1 VVFSQQENNRYLLE
15 IYDKRGDNMLKVNT
29 VANQREGT
37 SFALNPDDYG
47 DKKCVVSGGLGTST
61 VSHNGK
67 TYYVCCSGCKAAF
80 EEDPERW
87 IAKFEAS
94 NKK

>member
-1 VVFSQQENNRYLLE
+1 MVFSQQENNRYLLE

-61 VSHNGK
+61 VSHNG
-67 TYYVCCSGCKAAF
+67 
-80 EEDPERW
+80 
-87 IAKFEAS
+87 
-94 NKK
+94 